1 MKTRSLLYTV
11 LVLTALAVAG
21 CVDNE
26 LIPPPRTDPN
36 P

>member
-26 LIPPPRTDPN
+26 LIPPRTDPN